1 MIMDQYIDGV
11 VPQPITDAERG
22 FLRGLLIENL
32 LRIHAAFDDEGN
44 DLSALPKKAAD
55 RIEKLQKQRE
65 TLLECMYR
73 IEEDLIVGKSDD
85 LTLAEYVSDAI
96 KSVKEGS

>member
-1 MIMDQYIDGV
+1 MSMDQYIDGV

-22 FLRGLLIENL
+22 FLSGFLIENL

-73 IEEDLIVGKSDD
+73 IEEDLIVRKSDD
-85 LTLAEYVSDAI
+85 LTLAEYVSDTI

>member
-1 MIMDQYIDGV
+1 MSMDQYIDGV

-22 FLRGLLIENL
+22 FLSGLLIENL

-55 RIEKLQKQRE
+55 RIEKLQKQRK

-73 IEEDLIVGKSDD
+73 IEEDLIVRKSDD
-85 LTLAEYVSDAI
+85 LTLAEYVSDTI

>member
-1 MIMDQYIDGV
+1 MSMDQYIDGV

-55 RIEKLQKQRE
+55 RIEKLQKQRK

-73 IEEDLIVGKSDD
+73 IEEDLIVGKSVD